1 MVAKVAA
8 SVIARH
14 GSNVSGAGYCRP
26 MSMMLPPELEP
37 GSGWGWRRTVMLEPN
52 SAAPPSLVENK
63 TSKFDVSISII

>member
-14 GSNVSGAGYCRP
+14 DSNVSGAGYCRP

-37 GSGWGWRRTVMLEPN
+37 GSGWGWRRTAVDCHAGAEQRRP
-52 SAAPPSLVENK
+52 AQPRRE
-63 TSKFDVSISII
+63 